1 MKIMNSIFPFI
12 DIIIL
17 GLLAVFLG
25 FRLKNLLGDKSGYK
39 ENITNE
45 KNTRGTSLENKKVV
59 SIHETKAEGHG
70 FSTLKKAD
78 PNFSEKEF
86 KDGAKEAF
94 KQIVTAY
101 SDSDL
106 TTLRHLLGYDLFQSF
121 SKAIAEIEAHQNTQH
136 TKIHSIDKIEI
147 DDVSVFDNIASITC
161 KIVSLQTK
169 FIKDSKDNIIEGN
182 EKTKEKINDK
192 WTFERDVSSIN
203 PNWKLVETDTFET

>member
-1 MKIMNSIFPFI
+1 MNSIFPFI

-45 KNTRGTSLENKKVV
+45 TNTKGTSLENKKVV

-70 FSTLKKAD
+70 LSTLKKAD

-86 KDGAKEAF
+86 MDGAKEAF

-121 SKAIAEIEAHQNTQH
+121 SKAIAEIEALQNTQH
-136 TKIHSIDKIEI
+136 TKIHSINKIEI
-147 DDVSVFDNIASITC
+147 VDVSVFDNIASITC

-182 EKTKEKINDK
+182 EKNKRKNQ
-192 WTFERDVSSIN
+192 W
-203 PNWKLVETDTFET
+203 